1 MMDTST
7 AAQMTGGRR
16 LGANAMFRRVT
27 TDSRALRTGDLFV
40 AIHGE
45 RFDGHDF
52 VATALANGASA
63 AMVDEAH
70 AGLGGNLVAVE
81 DTRAALAAL
90 AGGWRRRFAL
100 PLVVVTGSNGKTT
113 VKEMTASILRAQHG
127 DDAVLATRGNQNNAI
142 GLPQTLL
149 GLRAS
154 HRAAVIE
161 LGMNHRGETR
171 ELAAVAQP
179 TIALVNNAQRE
190 HQEFMKTVAEVAA
203 EHADAIAALPRGTGV
218 AVINADDAYA
228 RVWRSA
234 ATRAGVEVLS
244 FGIDADADVRGS
256 LIALGVDGSDVDLH
270 LDGETLRV
278 RLAAPGMAM
287 VRNALAAAAAAHAA
301 GVDAKAIVRG
311 LEAFRAVGGR
321 LAVRRAQGGAIVI
334 DDTYNANPDSVREGI
349 DVLARARGRRV
360 LVLGDMGEVGLQGPA
375 FHREIGEYARVA
387 GVDRLYATGTL
398 ARESVLAFGAQAAHF
413 DDLDALV
420 AALAP
425 ALEGDATVLVK
436 GSRFMRMER
445 VVAALMG
452 EPPLDKGH

>member
-1 MMDTST
+1 
-7 AAQMTGGRR
+7 
-16 LGANAMFRRVT
+16 
-27 TDSRALRTGDLFV
+27 
-40 AIHGE
+40 
-45 RFDGHDF
+45 
-52 VATALANGASA
+52 
-63 AMVDEAH
+63 
-70 AGLGGNLVAVE
+70 
-81 DTRAALAAL
+81 
-90 AGGWRRRFAL
+90 
-100 PLVVVTGSNGKTT
+100 
-113 VKEMTASILRAQHG
+113 
-127 DDAVLATRGNQNNAI
+127 
-142 GLPQTLL
+142 
-149 GLRAS
+149 
-154 HRAAVIE
+154 
-161 LGMNHRGETR
+161 
-171 ELAAVAQP
+171 
-179 TIALVNNAQRE
+179 
-190 HQEFMKTVAEVAA
+190 
-203 EHADAIAALPRGTGV
+203 
-218 AVINADDAYA
+218 VINADDAYS

-234 ATRAGVEVLS
+234 AARARGDDV
-244 FGIDADADVRGS
+244 GIGIHADSEVRGS

-270 LDGETLRV
+270 LDGETLRG